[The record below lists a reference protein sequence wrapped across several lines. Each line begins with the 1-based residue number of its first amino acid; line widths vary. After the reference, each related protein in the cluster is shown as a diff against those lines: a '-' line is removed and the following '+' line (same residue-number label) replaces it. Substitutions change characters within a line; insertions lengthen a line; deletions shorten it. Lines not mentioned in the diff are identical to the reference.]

1 MAYSVHPVDV
11 ATDRERI
18 LTVWDDHDKGAFGPK
33 FQWIYRDNPAGPAGV
48 WILRD
53 DASGTDVGVSA
64 VFPRLFRWRG
74 RSVRAGIAGDL
85 HVQEGHRRA
94 GPALQLE
101 RAVVQGAW
109 ARGIEFMYGFPN
121 ALAEPVMKRIGFRP
135 LGPRARYVKVLRT
148 GDYLGRGGAPAV
160 FTRPLGLVLDQCMK
174 GWDRLARGNPPA
186 GLETGPLPGFDDR
199 FDALWAETSGAYPVI
214 GERDA
219 RHLRWRYAAAGG
231 ESHGIFGLWDR
242 RSSGLRGY
250 VVHRAQGNSLEIR
263 DALAPPDPAIWGALL
278 AGFSAWA
285 RGQKALSL
293 IWTTLQDSKLERLCL
308 RRAGFHR
315 RADPLYVFAAP
326 GPRLASTDP
335 DFLNST
341 LWTVFQSDDDC
352 P

>member
-18 LTVWDDHDKGAFGPK
+18 LTVWDDPDKAPFGPK
-33 FQWIYRDNPAGPAGV
+33 FQWIYGDNPAGPAGV

-135 LGPRARYVKVLRT
+135 LGPRVRYVKILRAEA
-148 GDYLGRGGAPAV
+148 YLARIGAPA
-160 FTRPLGLVLDQCMK
+160 FLARPLAFVLDPILK
-174 GWDRLARGNPPA
+174 
-186 GLETGPLPGFDDR
+186 
-199 FDALWAETSGAYPVI
+199 
-214 GERDA
+214 
-219 RHLRWRYAAAGG
+219 
-231 ESHGIFGLWDR
+231 R
-242 RSSGLRGY
+242 R
-250 VVHRAQGNSLEIR
+250 
-263 DALAPPDPAIWGALL
+263 
-278 AGFSAWA
+278 
-285 RGQKALSL
+285 
-293 IWTTLQDSKLERLCL
+293 
-308 RRAGFHR
+308 
-315 RADPLYVFAAP
+315 
-326 GPRLASTDP
+326 
-335 DFLNST
+335 
-341 LWTVFQSDDDC
+341 
-352 P
+352 